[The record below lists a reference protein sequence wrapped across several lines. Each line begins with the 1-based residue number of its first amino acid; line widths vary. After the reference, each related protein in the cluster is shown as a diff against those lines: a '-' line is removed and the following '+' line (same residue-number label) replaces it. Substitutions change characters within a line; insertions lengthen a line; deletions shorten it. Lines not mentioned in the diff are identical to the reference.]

1 MLQAGLSIGYILLLA
16 LLVLTFILSRRGAPV
31 LSIAALVLGIPFPLV
46 RMEDAR
52 PTWTTGVITG
62 TEVRRS
68 DPRRRAS
75 QTSAVEDTAA
85 LGTL

>member
-1 MLQAGLSIGYILLLA
+1 MS
-16 LLVLTFILSRRGAPV
+16 F
-31 LSIAALVLGIPFPLV
+31 SIAALVLGIPLWFGW
-46 RMEDAR
+46 EYAR

-75 QTSAVEDTAA
+75 QTSAVEDP
-85 LGTL
+85 LPWVHYNSES